1 MGYPYMAYTPYMGY
15 PYMAYTP
22 YMGYP
27 YMRALP
33 IHGPGTIRGLT
44 HTYVPGFRRTSSA
57 YGQCMGSGRIYG

>member
-33 IHGPGTIRGLT
+33 IHGRLGLE
-44 HTYVPGFRRTSSA
+44 VKLFLLAVRAGAERFLVAASRRKF
-57 YGQCMGSGRIYG
+57 I

>member
-33 IHGPGTIRGLT
+33 IHGPGTIRPAGAERFLLAAS
-44 HTYVPGFRRTSSA
+44 RR
-57 YGQCMGSGRIYG
+57 RFI